1 MTETTPEPTKAPQAA
16 LTPEQSRGVAAEGIR
31 KAVGGII
38 GDYVGCPLPPERV
51 AKSQDP
57 SPYSGCPSLNM
68 P

>member
-38 GDYVGCPLPPERV
+38 GDYVGCPLPPKLV
-51 AKSQDP
+51 AKPNNP
-57 SPYSGCPSLNM
+57 SPHSDCPRLNT